1 MAVPRPLIAD
11 LFAAFEK
18 CLSTPGDDVTRFYAD
33 AFVFAGP
40 DGARALNRDAFARA
54 LPGRDA
60 FFRSLGLVGSRITG
74 VDEMILDER
83 YSLVRTTWAMTF
95 RRDDDRMEEIPLAAS
110 YLVDTGSATPRFI
123 AQLDHQDFVERVR
136 HP

>member
-40 DGARALNRDAFARA
+40 DGARALN
-54 LPGRDA
+54 RDA